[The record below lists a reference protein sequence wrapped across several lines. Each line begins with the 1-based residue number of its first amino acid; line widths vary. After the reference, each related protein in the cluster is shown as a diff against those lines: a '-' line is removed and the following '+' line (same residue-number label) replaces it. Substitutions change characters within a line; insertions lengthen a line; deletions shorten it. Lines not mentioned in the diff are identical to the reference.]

1 MTKHWSV
8 VLTCHAYWRSS
19 LVSLFVDGEGQHR
32 GQNHSDGTDTPAI
45 FLHRSDQVP
54 ARSESVLSQGVA
66 SAIPAACCRDRNS
79 CTDGITLM
87 GKKRKNSIRLMR
99 VYDVDDSVEG
109 YRVLVDRLWPRGV
122 KKESLRLDR
131 WVKDLAPC
139 TELRKWFNHDAKKW
153 DEFQRKYREELE
165 EKGDSLRSLL
175 SETETDS
182 LLLIYAAKDTEHN
195 HARIL
200 RDVLEEKRA

>member
-1 MTKHWSV
+1 
-8 VLTCHAYWRSS
+8 
-19 LVSLFVDGEGQHR
+19 
-32 GQNHSDGTDTPAI
+32 
-45 FLHRSDQVP
+45 
-54 ARSESVLSQGVA
+54 
-66 SAIPAACCRDRNS
+66 
-79 CTDGITLM
+79 
-87 GKKRKNSIRLMR
+87 MR